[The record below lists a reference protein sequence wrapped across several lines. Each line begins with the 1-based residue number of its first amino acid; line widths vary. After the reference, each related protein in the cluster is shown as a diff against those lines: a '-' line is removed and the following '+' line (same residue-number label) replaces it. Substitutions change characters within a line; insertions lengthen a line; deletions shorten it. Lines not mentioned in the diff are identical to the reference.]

1 MLPSVFPC
9 LLQKLR
15 AYDFQCGSVGNGG
28 NREASGMVETGAP
41 EESSAFVLLQPSVR
55 DKENIGSIFDLQR
68 LFLED

>member
-1 MLPSVFPC
+1 
-9 LLQKLR
+9 
-15 AYDFQCGSVGNGG
+15 
-28 NREASGMVETGAP
+28 MVETGAP

>member
-1 MLPSVFPC
+1 MLPSVFLC

-15 AYDFQCGSVGNGG
+15 AYDFQCGSVGNGE
-28 NREASGMVETGAP
+28 NREASGLVGTEAP

-55 DKENIGSIFDLQR
+55 DNENIGSVFVLWR